1 MSAIYPDL
9 NGLPVLI
16 TGAASGIGA
25 SIAAHFAKQGA
36 KLGLIDRDVARLA
49 ETAREAGNAATR
61 AADLRDIAAL
71 RAAIA
76 ELAKETGDF
85 RVLINNA
92 GDDAR
97 HKAEDVTPE
106 YWDDRYAVNL
116 RHQFFAAQ
124 AVAPGMARAGGGS
137 IVNLGSISWM
147 FGAPGL
153 IAYTSAK
160 SAVMGLTKSLARE
173 FGPQRI
179 RVNSIAPGMIWTEK
193 QTARALAD
201 DPAKMERYLERQC
214 IKEPLEPADVARLAL
229 WLASQESR
237 RASGQTY
244 VLDGGVV

>member
-1 MSAIYPDL
+1 MSAVYPDL
-9 NGLPVLI
+9 KGLPVLL

-25 SIAAHFAKQGA
+25 SIAGHFAAQGA
-36 KLGLIDRDVARLA
+36 KLGLIDLDGARLK
-49 ETAREAGNAATR
+49 ETAVAWPNART
-61 AADLRDIAAL
+61 AAVDLRDIAAL
-71 RAAIA
+71 RAAVA
-76 ELAKETGDF
+76 SLAKELGEF

-92 GDDAR
+92 GDDTR
-97 HKAEDVTPE
+97 HKTEDVTPE
-106 YWDDRYAVNL
+106 LWDDRYAVNL

-160 SAVMGLTKSLARE
+160 SAVAGLTKSLARE
-173 FGPQRI
+173 YGPMGI

-193 QTARALAD
+193 QTARANAE
-201 DPAKMERYLERQC
+201 DPEKRARYLERQC

-229 WLASQESR
+229 WLASSESR
-237 RASGQTY
+237 RVAGQTY
-244 VLDGGVV
+244 IVDGGVV